1 MVKTEYTDFRQATSV
16 SAKYHLEK
24 ALVDL
29 NFQSNGKNLLLVT
42 IPLEQLELLYQNID
56 LECRTG
62 CKPFAPVTGK

>member
-1 MVKTEYTDFRQATSV
+1 MVRTEYTDYRKAAAV
-16 SAKYHLEK
+16 SAKYHPETNR
-24 ALVDL
+24 ADL
-29 NFQSNGKNLLLVT
+29 HFQTEGKNLLLVT